1 VPVSPLVW
9 TAAPLVATLIAVCW
23 VSWHG
28 RARRPRSE
36 VDTVAEHERFRSA
49 LAQSRRRLTGG

>member
-9 TAAPLVATLIAVCW
+9 TSAPIVATSIAVGW

-28 RARRPRSE
+28 RTRRPRSE
-36 VDTVAEHERFRSA
+36 IDTVAEHERFRSA
-49 LAQSRRRLTGG
+49 LAQSRRRVTGG